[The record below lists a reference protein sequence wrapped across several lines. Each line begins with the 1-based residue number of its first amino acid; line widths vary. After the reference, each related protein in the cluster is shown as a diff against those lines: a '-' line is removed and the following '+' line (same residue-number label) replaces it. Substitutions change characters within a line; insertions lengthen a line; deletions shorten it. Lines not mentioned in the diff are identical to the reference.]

1 MTPSSPPP
9 ALPTTSFI
17 ATFKKE
23 NRMTFT
29 TQANKLKLSHTQPA
43 LIRLEAVHRGIL
55 ADKSFRQIARELN
68 VDEKTVRRDYQKL
81 LLPPD
86 KQQLILSGSAAEPIL
101 REQENIVKKQERRRI
116 LIEAA
121 QSRQRQLI

>member
-1 MTPSSPPP
+1 MTKSPPP
-9 ALPTTSFI
+9 PDLPITSFT

-23 NRMTFT
+23 NGMTLPP
-29 TQANKLKLSHTQPA
+29 QANKLKPSHTQPA
-43 LIRLEAVHRGIL
+43 LIRLEAVHQGIL

-101 REQENIVKKQERRRI
+101 REQENIVKEQERRRI
-116 LIEAA
+116 A
-121 QSRQRQLI
+121 